1 MVPVVPAVPVLP
13 MALTMPKRLLALLSL
28 SVVVAGCAS
37 TPPLNMEGADT
48 TLTPGQVAA
57 NPEAMRGRRV
67 AWGGTIV
74 ATHNLKDTS
83 EVEVLGYPL
92 QASGRPDTGADA
104 QHRFLVVR
112 SGYLESADYRAGRL
126 ISAVGVLAGSRSG
139 RIGDAPYTYPVLQ
152 ADELYLWPREA
163 SGRSGSNVH
172 FGVGIGVIIH

>member
-1 MVPVVPAVPVLP
+1 MVPAVPVLP
-13 MALTMPKRLLALLSL
+13 LALTMPKRLLALLSL
-28 SVVVAGCAS
+28 SVILGGCAS
-37 TPPLNMEGADT
+37 TPPLNMEGVDP

-57 NPEAMRGRRV
+57 NPEAMLGRRV

-126 ISAVGVLAGSRSG
+126 ISAVGVVAGTRNG
-139 RIGDAPYTYPVLQ
+139 RIGEAPYKYPVLQ
-152 ADELYLWPREA
+152 AAQLYLWPKEEP
-163 SGRSGSNVH
+163 GRSGSNVH